1 MKKQI
6 HKHLLSWSGSIILP
20 YIVVFLALYGVM
32 LNQSF
37 IMINFE
43 RMVHILNFKKNMSTP
58 VTQILA
64 LYRSGTPATTN
75 FSMKRKSHLNDVR
88 GLYQKAKA
96 WWLGS
101 LLAVVLICDVLQ
113 DKKMILA
120 MINVASG

>member
-37 IMINFE
+37 YHDQFRENGAYLEFQE
-43 RMVHILNFKKNMSTP
+43 EHVNDA

-64 LYRSGTPATTN
+64 LYRSGTPATTEFFN
-75 FSMKRKSHLNDVR
+75 EKEKSHLNDVR

-101 LLAVVLICDVLQ
+101 LLAVVLICSVLQ
-113 DKKMILA
+113 DKKMILCDDKT
-120 MINVASG
+120 